1 MYFFDWVRIQT
12 RHIWFLLKVISIA
25 SCFTYSSESVFWLN
39 KTSDRILLLLLL
51 IAHVTSDWYWYV
63 MHFWNEIRRS
73 NEKIERICFKTH
85 MNTNTLY
92 RNVIEDIESA
102 QCVAGV
108 AFMWHWNKSTCNRWS
123 NKQISSKA
131 KSQKMTINFRKRK
144 WTTERHI
151 KSDKPNAKLNICK
164 SKQIN
169 IHRQQIQ
176 AARAL
181 LSNIR

>member
-1 MYFFDWVRIQT
+1 
-12 RHIWFLLKVISIA
+12 
-25 SCFTYSSESVFWLN
+25 
-39 KTSDRILLLLLL
+39 
-51 IAHVTSDWYWYV
+51 

-73 NEKIERICFKTH
+73 NENIERICFKTH
-85 MNTNTLY
+85 INTNTLY

-123 NKQISSKA
+123 NKQINSKA

-176 AARAL
+176 AASCESTVIEYQVSEEWMYF
-181 LSNIR
+181 LSSFNNNFLRFVHLRMLRSIFLMD